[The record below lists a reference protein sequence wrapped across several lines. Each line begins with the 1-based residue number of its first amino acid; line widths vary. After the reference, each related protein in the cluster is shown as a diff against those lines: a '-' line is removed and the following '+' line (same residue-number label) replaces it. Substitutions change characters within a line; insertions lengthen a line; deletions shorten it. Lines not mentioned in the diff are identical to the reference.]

1 MDSVIVN
8 VSGGVSGLFAALKLA
23 ENGCKDVTVLEVQC
37 FSAEKLHSKHNVGYK
52 YKGDEIIRNVLQS
65 SLSLSS
71 YFAHFHCTQLPTV
84 LYTL

>member
-1 MDSVIVN
+1 MVN

-37 FSAEKLHSKHNVGYK
+37 FSAEKLQSKHNIGDK

-71 YFAHFHCTQLPTV
+71 YLAHFRCTQ
-84 LYTL
+84 

>member
-1 MDSVIVN
+1 MVN

-37 FSAEKLHSKHNVGYK
+37 LSAAEKLYSNHNAGDK

-71 YFAHFHCTQLPTV
+71 YLAHFRCTQ
-84 LYTL
+84 